1 MLNSK
6 NAFTAEE
13 ISVFCEQIS
22 LLLHSGVSLQE
33 GVEALVDGYKGTKG
47 EAALALLNERMQESG
62 SLADAIAASGAF
74 PAYVTGMIRVGEEA
88 GQLDTVVSAL
98 AEHYMRE
105 AQIRQAAG
113 SAVRYPLTL
122 MGVMALVILVLV
134 FCVLPVFEQAFKSL
148 SGGVMGASAS
158 MMRIGQASGMLIF
171 ALMLLMFIAVMA
183 IWLLTKDGKRPQ
195 LRTKLIGM
203 VPALARAGR
212 LTAAHRLA
220 SVMAMLLRS
229 GFPLESALQ
238 LLPDVFEDENEK
250 RSMSE
255 LAQRVMD
262 GEAITVA
269 LEKTGLFGTLHM
281 RMIRAGFAAGQ
292 ADAALERV
300 AVLQAQALDDA
311 VARLI
316 AMIEPV
322 LVITLSA
329 MIGAIL
335 LSVMMPLA
343 GVLSAMV

>member
-238 LLPDVFEDENEK
+238 LLPVEVKEQEKQSGVRPITLYEPSAVQVFDAIIPEYLSGVVYGGVCE
-250 RSMSE
+250 SFASE
-255 LAQRVMD
+255 QAARRTAMD
-262 GEAITVA
+262 SASKNATEMISDLSLKYNRARQGAITQEITEIVA
-269 LEKTGLFGTLHM
+269 
-281 RMIRAGFAAGQ
+281 
-292 ADAALERV
+292 
-300 AVLQAQALDDA
+300 
-311 VARLI
+311 
-316 AMIEPV
+316 
-322 LVITLSA
+322 
-329 MIGAIL
+329 GAE
-335 LSVMMPLA
+335 S
-343 GVLSAMV
+343 